1 MRHGDNPFHPYK
13 IQFPYCV
20 KFSLAGDNRNTHIT
34 IHTTS
39 EEIAF
44 ARSKEDV
51 LLEKELTDEFSKEG
65 YIKHITNFVGKEL
78 SYSNIET
85 CELTYT
91 GTPDIVEMTD
101 EELEV
106 YRREIISLD

>member
-1 MRHGDNPFHPYK
+1 LRHDENPFHPYR
-13 IQFPYCV
+13 IQFPYSV
-20 KFSLAGDNRNTHIT
+20 KFSLAGDNKTHIT

-51 LLEKELTDEFSKEG
+51 LLEKELTDAFSKEG

-78 SYSNIET
+78 SYSNIEE
-85 CELTYT
+85 CELSYT

-106 YRREIISLD
+106 YRREVISLD